1 MSNPDAKTIAIVGGG
16 MSGLVAAR
24 QLCQAGRNVTLFD
37 KGRGIGGR
45 MSVRHTELDSLTFDH
60 GAQYFTAKSDS
71 FAEQVAAWEKAGA
84 IAEWDVRFRKVSCDA
99 TGAVAS
105 SEEPTEAKRYVGTP
119 GMNAPLKQLANEV
132 QSLGGLIA
140 TKTRVASL
148 KKIEDRWRLA
158 TDHGEE
164 IGDFDGVIVSAP
176 ALQAAELITAS
187 PALANAAKS
196 VEMSGCWALMLAFN
210 EKLPVDFEAAWIDS
224 SDAKNPL
231 AWVANNSSKPQRG
244 VNSAEGSSWV
254 LHSNPTWAAERF
266 ELDSAEVA
274 KEMLTAFAKIVGT
287 ELPQTSYQ
295 SAHRWRYAL
304 PKPLSEPALVDHN
317 RSLYACGDWCGGP
330 RVEGAFLSGLAAAEA
345 VLLVTQNELYS

>member
-1 MSNPDAKTIAIVGGG
+1 MSNSDAKTIAVVGGG

-24 QLCQAGRNVTLFD
+24 QLCQAGQNVTLFD

-45 MSVRHTELDSLTFDH
+45 MSVRHTEIKTLTFDH

-84 IAEWDVRFRKVSCDA
+84 VAEWSARFRKISADVS
-99 TGAVAS
+99 GKILS

-119 GMNAPLKQLANEV
+119 AMNAPLKQLASEV
-132 QSLGGLIA
+132 QSSGGLIA
-140 TKTRVASL
+140 TKARVASL
-148 KKIEDRWRLA
+148 KKNENRWRLA

-164 IGDFDGVIVSAP
+164 IGDFDSVIVSAP
-176 ALQAAELITAS
+176 APQAAELITSS

-196 VEMSGCWALMLAFN
+196 VEISGCWALMLAFDA
-210 EKLPVDFEAAWIDS
+210 KLPVDFEAAWVDS
-224 SDAKNPL
+224 SEGTIPL
-231 AWVANNSSKPQRG
+231 AWVANNSSKPQRETK
-244 VNSAEGSSWV
+244 EGSSWV

-274 KEMLTAFAKIVGT
+274 NEMLTAFAKIVGT

-304 PKPLSEPALVDHN
+304 PKPLSEPALVDHD

-330 RVEGAFLSGLAAAEA
+330 RVEGAYLSGLAAAEA
-345 VLLVTQNELYS
+345 ALAG